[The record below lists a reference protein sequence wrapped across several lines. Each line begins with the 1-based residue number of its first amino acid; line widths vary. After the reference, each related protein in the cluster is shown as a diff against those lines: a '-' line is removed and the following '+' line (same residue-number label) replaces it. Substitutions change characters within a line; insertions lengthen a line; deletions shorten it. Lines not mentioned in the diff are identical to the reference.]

1 MGLLSILKKVKEK
14 EKEIRVLMLGLDNAG
29 KTTILKKFMGQDITE
44 ISPTLG
50 FDIQTL
56 EYKDFKLNV
65 WDVGGQ
71 QTIRSYWRNYFE
83 QTDGLVW
90 VVDSADRRR
99 LEDCK
104 RELTSLL
111 TQEVCVCGCGVNG
124 HSVFVAAS
132 LLTSSLRHCSQ
143 KLAGATLLI
152 FANKQDLPGALSS
165 TEIADALG
173 LRSTQFSTRHWR
185 IVSCSAVT
193 GDGLVDGIDWLVG
206 DVASRIFLME

>member
-1 MGLLSILKKVKEK
+1 MWQIVDAGPLDLSSLTGMA
-14 EKEIRVLMLGLDNAG
+14 RGY
-29 KTTILKKFMGQDITE
+29 
-44 ISPTLG
+44 S
-50 FDIQTL
+50 
-56 EYKDFKLNV
+56 YRSFKLNV

-111 TQEVCVCGCGVNG
+111 TQE
-124 HSVFVAAS
+124 
-132 LLTSSLRHCSQ
+132 

-165 TEIADALG
+165 AEIADALG
-173 LRSTQFSTRHWR
+173 LRSAQFSTRHWS
-185 IVSCSAVT
+185 IISCSAVT

>member
-14 EKEIRVLMLGLDNAG
+14 EREIRVLILGLDNAG

-50 FDIQTL
+50 FEIQTF

-83 QTDGLVW
+83 QTDGIVW
-90 VVDSADRRR
+90 VVDCADRRR

-104 RELTSLL
+104 RELTNLL
-111 TQEVCVCGCGVNG
+111 TQE
-124 HSVFVAAS
+124 
-132 LLTSSLRHCSQ
+132 

-152 FANKQDLPGALSS
+152 FANKKDLPRALSS
-165 TEIADALG
+165 AEIADALS
-173 LRSTQFSTRHWR
+173 LRSAQFSSRHWK
-185 IVSCSAVT
+185 IISCSAAT
-193 GDGLVDGIDWLVG
+193 GDGLADGIDWLVS

>member
-1 MGLLSILKKVKEK
+1 
-14 EKEIRVLMLGLDNAG
+14 
-29 KTTILKKFMGQDITE
+29 MGQDITE

-104 RELTSLL
+104 LELSNLL
-111 TQEVCVCGCGVNG
+111 TQE
-124 HSVFVAAS
+124 
-132 LLTSSLRHCSQ
+132 

-165 TEIADALG
+165 PEIAAALG
-173 LRSTQFSTRHWR
+173 LQSAQFSTRHWS
-185 IVSCSAVT
+185 IISCSAVT